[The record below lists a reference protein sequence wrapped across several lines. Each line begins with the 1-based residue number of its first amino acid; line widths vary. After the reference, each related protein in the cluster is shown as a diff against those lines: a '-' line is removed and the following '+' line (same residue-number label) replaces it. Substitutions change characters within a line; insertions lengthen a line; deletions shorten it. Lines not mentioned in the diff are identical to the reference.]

1 MAQYTCPYCMTEH
14 DMNDVEFRC
23 LNSLGKCVTEPD
35 IPYTLYEGGDPN
47 RPKVMN
53 KVFRPR
59 TKGFKFIN
67 KMFMPVQEQCPQCKE
82 ISEFRLCPSC
92 HNVLPPNIH
101 ENEDMIISI
110 VGTRDSGKSHYIGV
124 LIDELQRH
132 ICPKIFGAG
141 FMETDKD
148 VREHY
153 VKTYYYPL
161 YSLNQPLD
169 LTNPNEKQKP
179 LIYELQLGQGK
190 KNYKTL
196 TFIFYDTAGENYDD
210 LMTMSTLNKYI
221 CKSAGIIFL
230 VDPTQVEEVRDR
242 MDEDK
247 MKSASTISW
256 DEIVTRTPDATVDR
270 VAKLIRQSRG
280 WGMNSKKAVDI
291 PIAMT
296 FSKLDSIMDLLPPG
310 CAVAEPGSSIR
321 DGAYNRGEMKVI
333 NDEISALLQDWGERR
348 ITTIL
353 ESNFKNYAYFGVSA
367 LGQGPEKGGSG
378 GARKIQKPRPHRV
391 EDPFLWIMDQNHLL

>member
-1 MAQYTCPYCMTEH
+1 
-14 DMNDVEFRC
+14 
-23 LNSLGKCVTEPD
+23 
-35 IPYTLYEGGDPN
+35 
-47 RPKVMN
+47 
-53 KVFRPR
+53 
-59 TKGFKFIN
+59 
-67 KMFMPVQEQCPQCKE
+67 
-82 ISEFRLCPSC
+82 
-92 HNVLPPNIH
+92 
-101 ENEDMIISI
+101 
-110 VGTRDSGKSHYIGV
+110 
-124 LIDELQRH
+124 
-132 ICPKIFGAG
+132 
-141 FMETDKD
+141 
-148 VREHY
+148 
-153 VKTYYYPL
+153 
-161 YSLNQPLD
+161 
-169 LTNPNEKQKP
+169 
-179 LIYELQLGQGK
+179 
-190 KNYKTL
+190 
-196 TFIFYDTAGENYDD
+196 
-210 LMTMSTLNKYI
+210 MTMSTLNKYI